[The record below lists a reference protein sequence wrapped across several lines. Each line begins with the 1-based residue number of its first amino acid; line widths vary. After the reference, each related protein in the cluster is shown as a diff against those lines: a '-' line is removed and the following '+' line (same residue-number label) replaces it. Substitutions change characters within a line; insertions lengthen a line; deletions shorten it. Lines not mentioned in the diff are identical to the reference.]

1 MKTVLILW
9 LLGILFS
16 PKIQA
21 ITHQVPLSG
30 AEQIQLSTDTIIDR
44 LWQQT
49 NLFSSE
55 KIHLHTD
62 RLVYAGGDTIWFRA
76 YLVNALDN
84 RPETASK
91 YIYSELIDPFGN
103 SVSKAGVEKRFKLPV
118 AETNTSTVLPDSSY
132 TIYTSL
138 LLSSDLKGH
147 IEDLGWYFRGDDH
160 TRKKGLDQLMLTQ
173 GWRKYHVE
181 NALAAD
187 YKQPT
192 ILSETSRFLF
202 SQICNSTTEE
212 QRDA

>member
-1 MKTVLILW
+1 MCVTPDKQAAAYIQTDKETYIQRGKVRLEITLQDAE
-9 LLGILFS
+9 GNPARGNFS
-16 PKIQA
+16 IA
-21 ITHQVPLSG
+21 VTNN
-30 AEQIQLSTDTIIDR
+30 TD
-44 LWQQT
+44 
-49 NLFSSE
+49 
-55 KIHLHTD
+55 
-62 RLVYAGGDTIWFRA
+62 
-76 YLVNALDN
+76 
-84 RPETASK
+84 
-91 YIYSELIDPFGN
+91 
-103 SVSKAGVEKRFKLPV
+103 
-118 AETNTSTVLPDSSY
+118 VLPDSSY

-147 IEDLGWYFRGDDH
+147 IEDPGWYFRGDDH